1 MNRRILPTI
10 ALAFAT
16 SVVAFAA
23 QAADIKNIVIVH
35 GAFADGSGWRQAS
48 DILERRGFNVTVVR
62 MCRPPRP
69 ECDLQHSGRPADAWR
84 NHPTAKDL

>member
-1 MNRRILPTI
+1 MRRRNLPTI

-48 DILERRGFNVTVVR
+48 DILARRGFNVTVVR
-62 MCRPPRP
+62 GSKLGEFR
-69 ECDLQHSGRPADAWR
+69 
-84 NHPTAKDL
+84 